1 MMNAR
6 GGKKHHGRRKI
17 IGSNL
22 VSYSEVAEGFPSRGD
37 QWTII
42 NGCFHLRSA
51 SPHAR
56 NQDGIKHMAV

>member
-6 GGKKHHGRRKI
+6 GGKKHCGRRKI

-37 QWTII
+37 QQR
-42 NGCFHLRSA
+42 LLMDVS
-51 SPHAR
+51 
-56 NQDGIKHMAV
+56 V